1 MATKKN
7 KYQEGGTSSFKELK
21 KSAKQD
27 QKLAKINAKT
37 ERIKAGTEP
46 SAYQKAATITGN
58 VAKVAGSAADVVNAV
73 KDTRTGGNR
82 MSGGMNE
89 MQKGGAIKRP
99 VSTTKSSS
107 KRYVDSKIKMTGPS
121 RPVSKPMIAQKGGP
135 VEAMQKAMGQK
146 PVSTRKTMKY
156 VRKKGSGYIPPT
168 ESNKPDTSK
177 WAEKYKSPNAK
188 KMQKGGMSDVKSGV
202 KQVAK
207 GVKKGI
213 ANSAKSAKSVAK
225 TIVKAT
231 PEYQTYKAVGRKA
244 KSVDDAIQKRYPNY
258 TGKGS
263 MYAGAKSG
271 IKKMLG
277 YKTGGMVNPNAD
289 VKRQAVAGSKGVM
302 SGVNPKASASSVAK
316 GRSGGT
322 SAAPKTAT
330 PKAKYGMSLTKMKK

>member
-1 MATKKN
+1 MATKKS
-7 KYQEGGTSSFKELK
+7 KYQEGGSPSFKELK

-37 ERIKAGTEP
+37 ERIKSGTEP
-46 SAYQKAATITGN
+46 TLYEKASDITGN
-58 VAKVAGSAADVVNAV
+58 VAKTAGAVAETTKAISDARRGSGAA
-73 KDTRTGGNR
+73 
-82 MSGGMNE
+82 SGGPGFRKGGSTRR
-89 MQKGGAIKRP
+89 MQKGGAI
-99 VSTTKSSS
+99 
-107 KRYVDSKIKMTGPS
+107 
-121 RPVSKPMIAQKGGP
+121 
-135 VEAMQKAMGQK
+135 
-146 PVSTRKTMKY
+146 
-156 VRKKGSGYIPPT
+156 
-168 ESNKPDTSK
+168 
-177 WAEKYKSPNAK
+177 
-188 KMQKGGMSDVKSGV
+188 SDVKSGV

-225 TIVKAT
+225 TVIKAT
-231 PEYQTYKAVGRKA
+231 PEYQAYKATGRAA
-244 KSVDDAIQKRYPNY
+244 KKVDDAIQKKYPNY

-289 VKRQAVAGSKGVM
+289 VKRQAVAGSKGVRA
-302 SGVNPKASASSVAK
+302 GVNPKASASSVAR
-316 GRSGGT
+316 GRVGGT